1 MKTDRFNLNRMSLLF
16 RRYFTERLH
25 TELIY
30 WGIMII
36 VFMFIRNQMV
46 AIGGL
51 IFVAGAFYAARFS
64 REIHSPTNGCA
75 YFMIPATQL
84 EKWIVAILMTSL
96 YYFLMMILT
105 YILGNLLGTCLNNML
120 ASIDFLSSDL
130 GFFHPSTLQW
140 KLFGEMELTRGTF
153 NGVNMGERISFL
165 SLFFRI
171 FLLIQSVYLLGGVYF
186 RRNQAFTT
194 FFTTNIIQ
202 LLLLI
207 LFIVE
212 LRLIIGET
220 SVHFYNFTTEDALQL
235 KNVFQNILRV
245 FFYLLPPF
253 FWVTG
258 YFRLTEKQ
266 V

>member
-1 MKTDRFNLNRMSLLF
+1 MKTDSFNLNRMGLLF

-36 VFMFIRNQMV
+36 VFMFIRNNMAAV
-46 AIGGL
+46 GGL

-84 EKWIVAILMTSL
+84 EKLLVSLLMTSL
-96 YYFLMMILT
+96 YYFIMMIIT
-105 YILGNLLGTCLNNML
+105 YVIGNLLGTGLNNLL
-120 ASIDFLSSDL
+120 AGIDFLSSDL
-130 GFFHPSTLQW
+130 GFFYPSTLQW
-140 KLFGEMELTRGTF
+140 RLFGETEFIHGTF
-153 NGVNMGERISFL
+153 NGVNMGERITFL
-165 SLFFRI
+165 ELFFRI
-171 FLLIQSVYLLGGVYF
+171 FLLIQSVYLLGGIYF
-186 RRNQAFTT
+186 RRNQAFAT
-194 FFTTNIIQ
+194 FFATNIIQ

-212 LRLIIGET
+212 LRLVIGET
-220 SVHFYNFTTEDALQL
+220 NSLFYSRAPEEVLQL
-235 KNVFQNILRV
+235 KNVLLNTLRV

-253 FWVTG
+253 LWMVS